1 VEPDGRP
8 VRLGGVEVIPAE
20 PLSVAEDV
28 TVPPLRASFLSFTD
42 FYRASRDEVARA
54 LSLTLGNADLGTE
67 AADEAMARAYQ
78 RWSSVAAYG
87 NPTGWVY
94 RVGLNWATS
103 VLRRR
108 SRAPQPLADR
118 ESQGIGAV
126 AEPDVSRAI
135 AELDVRQRAVV
146 VCRYLLGWSVAE
158 TATALAT
165 PEGTVKSR
173 LHRAS
178 VTLATRLAHLRPEE
192 P

>member
-1 VEPDGRP
+1 MEPDDWSD
-8 VRLGGVEVIPAE
+8 RLGNVEVIPAE
-20 PLSVAEDV
+20 PVPVEDDVA
-28 TVPPLRASFLSFTD
+28 VPPRAASYLSFTD
-42 FYRASRDEVARA
+42 FYRATRDEVARA
-54 LSLTLGNADLGTE
+54 LTLTLGNADLGAE

-78 RWSSVAAYG
+78 RWSAVAAYD

-108 SRAPQPLADR
+108 NRAPRPLA
-118 ESQGIGAV
+118 ELAVPGVGAV
-126 AEPDVSRAI
+126 SEPDVLRAI

-146 VCRYLLGWSVAE
+146 VCRFLLGWSVSE
-158 TATALAT
+158 TANALAT

-178 VTLATRLAHLRPEE
+178 AHLATRLAHLRPEE